1 MSRPLRLGISPCPN
15 DTYIFEHWIQLGGLD
30 VTYADVQTLNE
41 AAHTSQ
47 FDVIKVSAGLL
58 VNLNWDEW
66 TLLPCG
72 GAMGYGC
79 GPLLLGNQADFTI
92 EKPTCLPG
100 PDTTAAL
107 LFKFWFHKHYP
118 NQTPFLQYLPF
129 DKLYQCLLSKEI
141 SQGVVIHE
149 HRFTWQRDGIHR
161 YIDLGDFWEQETQ
174 APIPLGVILA
184 RKSLGSTV
192 IQQIQRHIQHSLQ
205 QARNRKKLVSD
216 FIRNYAQETEEK
228 VMEDHIRLFVS
239 DASMDMGEKGQ
250 KALETLLK
258 IARDFR

>member
-1 MSRPLRLGISPCPN
+1 MNNPLRLGISPCPN
-15 DTYIFEHWIQLGGLD
+15 DTYIFEHWIQTDNLD

-58 VNLNWDEW
+58 VNLNWNEW

-79 GPLLLGNQADFTI
+79 GPLLLGNVPRFSIDT
-92 EKPTCLPG
+92 PTCLPG

-107 LFKFWFHKHYP
+107 LFKFWFHKNFP
-118 NQTPFLQYLPF
+118 NQTPSLQYQVF
-129 DKLYQCLLSKEI
+129 DKLYQSLLKNEI
-141 SQGVVIHE
+141 TQGVVIHE
-149 HRFTWQRDGIHR
+149 HRFTWKRDGLHR
-161 YIDLGDFWEQETQ
+161 FEDLGDFWEQETK

-184 RKSLGSTV
+184 RTHLGTSR
-192 IQQIQRHIQHSLQ
+192 IQQIQSQIQQSLQ
-205 QARNRKKLVSD
+205 QARSRTHLVSD
-216 FIRNYAQETEEK
+216 FIRKHAQETEEN
-228 VMEDHIRLFVS
+228 VMEDHIRLFVT

-250 KALETLLK
+250 KALETLLQ